1 MVNFSTLLP
10 PSKLGY
16 LRKFIPPFCLP
27 TFWLYFRAGKLG
39 QLLCKRELYFCLFL
53 IFETQAFD
61 TCSGGVKRI
70 LGNDA
75 SSAPQKCQSASN
87 FWTPP
92 PRLKVSNILE
102 NLARFSRVLCLLK
115 NWFSDFIFVD
125 WLVSYAN
132 QNASSSWI
140 LKYFL
145 RVEKKNQVCVKES
158 EDSIFDRCRLLYLS

>member
-16 LRKFIPPFCLP
+16 LRKFIPPLLP
-27 TFWLYFRAGKLG
+27 PYFLAVFQSGKTRSTPVQKG
-39 QLLCKRELYFCLFL
+39 IVLLSLSHLRNSSLWHLFRGCQKN
-53 IFETQAFD
+53 FRQR
-61 TCSGGVKRI
+61 RI
-70 LGNDA
+70 L
-75 SSAPQKCQSASN
+75 SSPKMSVSLKFLN
-87 FWTPP
+87 PP